1 MDPRK
6 GVVVESR
13 DVVFNEGRHATAHS
27 QRVAPAAADTDKLVV
42 QPALICKRG
51 SGVVVRPWGS
61 QQGHE
66 KRSLKCKHRTAGWVN
81 YG

>member
-42 QPALICKRG
+42 QPVLICKRG
-51 SGVVVRPWGS
+51 
-61 QQGHE
+61 
-66 KRSLKCKHRTAGWVN
+66 
-81 YG
+81 